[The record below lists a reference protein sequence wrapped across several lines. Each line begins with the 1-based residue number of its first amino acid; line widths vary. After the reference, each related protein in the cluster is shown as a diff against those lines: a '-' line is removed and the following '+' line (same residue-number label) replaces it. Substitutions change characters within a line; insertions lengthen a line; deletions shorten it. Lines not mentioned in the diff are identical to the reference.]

1 MEKSNDLFLTSS
13 DAEKLNLFVKITQIK
28 VREMADSDRLATYH
42 ALDFDIDEINLRQV
56 ASVLKRSYGSI
67 YNTYLGILSDMEEIL
82 DKKNPTTS
90 EIFNVDPDRYHFY
103 LVKNSHPY
111 KFIMDCI
118 INDECQ
124 SFEKF
129 YERENSSKATVL
141 RHLKPIRTIMKKFN
155 LRLTYEPIK
164 IIGDEKMIRLG
175 LTGLIWNAT
184 RGYEWPF
191 AKIPREE
198 CLNFVEFAL
207 NEFNIP
213 LPDKTTLEFYATFVA
228 VNTNNMYQGNII
240 TNQDLSIMLLR
251 YPYPNVV
258 KYYREAHKTAMNVE
272 MTSEQELLESA
283 HYYLYITC
291 MPTFMPQ
298 GDAAIQEIT
307 NLFEQSNPE
316 VTKFVDEVIS
326 AFPLDLQKSMRYS
339 DNAMQQFK
347 NNFTA
352 ATVASIA
359 FKGNYMGLSEFYLNY
374 QLSMEQLDYPELRHM
389 TLDTVQHVVSRD
401 EYQSFV
407 NDAVNIADGLYSLIS
422 RRVILNREENRVQ
435 VFIGM
440 ERFFLI
446 HSDLMQM
453 IESIPFVDINEN
465 IEEADLV
472 IAESEKLIP
481 EGINKNAYKFQWI
494 NDGIDGQY
502 GELYSLIHEI
512 WTNQKTLVDKLK

>member
-1 MEKSNDLFLTSS
+1 MQKSTDLFLTSS
-13 DAEKLNLFVKITQIK
+13 DSEKLNLFIKITQIK
-28 VREMADSDRLATYH
+28 LREMADSDRLSTYR
-42 ALDFDIDEINLRQV
+42 ALDYDIDEINLRQV
-56 ASVLKRSYGSI
+56 AAVLKRSYGSI
-67 YNTYLGILSDMEEIL
+67 YNTYLGILNDMEEIL
-82 DKKNPTTS
+82 EKKSPTTT

-118 INDECQ
+118 INEKVQ
-124 SFEKF
+124 SFEEF
-129 YERENSSKATVL
+129 YTREDSSKATVL
-141 RHLKPIRTIMKKFN
+141 RHLKPIRTLMKRFN

-164 IIGDEKMIRLG
+164 MIGDEKMIRLG

-191 AKIPREE
+191 SKTTREE
-198 CLNFVEFAL
+198 SLDFVEFAL
-207 NEFNIP
+207 KEFGVP

-228 VNTNNMYQGNII
+228 VNTNNMMQGHVI

-258 KYYREAHKTAMNVE
+258 KYYRETRKLDVDITA
-272 MTSEQELLESA
+272 EQGLLESA

-298 GDAAIQEIT
+298 NDEAVAEVS
-307 NLFEQSNPE
+307 NLFEQSNPDIY
-316 VTKFVDEVIS
+316 KFVNDVIAS
-326 AFPLDLQKSMRYS
+326 FPLDLKKAMKYD
-339 DNAMQQFK
+339 DNTMQQFK
-347 NNFTA
+347 NNFVA
-352 ATVASIA
+352 ATVASVA
-359 FKGNYMGLSEFYLNY
+359 FRGNYMGLSAFYLNY
-374 QLSMEQLDYPELRHM
+374 QLSMEQLEYPELRHM
-389 TLDTVQHVVSRD
+389 TLDTVQHVAMRD
-401 EYQSFV
+401 EYQRFV
-407 NDAVNIADGLYSLIS
+407 NDTVNIAEGMYDLIS

-440 ERFFLI
+440 ERFFMI

-481 EGINKNAYKFQWI
+481 AGINENAYRFQWI
-494 NDGIDGQY
+494 NDGLDGQY

-512 WTNQKTLVDKLK
+512 WTNQKTLNDKLK